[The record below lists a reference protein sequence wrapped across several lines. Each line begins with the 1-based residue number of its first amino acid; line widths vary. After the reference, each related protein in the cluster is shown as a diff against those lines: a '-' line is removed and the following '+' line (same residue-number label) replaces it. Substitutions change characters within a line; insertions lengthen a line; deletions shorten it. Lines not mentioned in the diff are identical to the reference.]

1 VAMTLRLDPDET
13 EGLRQRARTEG
24 TSMQDVVRRAVA
36 AYIRAH
42 EPDDALRRLI
52 DAELT
57 RFAGAVE
64 WLGRWQD

>member
-1 VAMTLRLDPDET
+1 MAMTLRLDRDQNEA
-13 EGLRQRARTEG
+13 LRRRAQAEG

-36 AYIRAH
+36 AYLRAH
-42 EPDDALRRLI
+42 EPDDALRRLV
-52 DAELT
+52 DEELT